1 MKGGR
6 RRFLSVAGAM
16 AAHSLSVFA
25 KADSRAP
32 FIAFIDIEAPGARAA
47 CERFKRA
54 IERRF
59 PSEKSRPHV
68 AFIPC
73 ELEDESEPVRQKLRL
88 ALEDLRPAI
97 IVAENSQ
104 FATYSKN
111 FKMGVPIL
119 FFYPGNPIE
128 MGYTNSLAHPSDGMT
143 GFIYSEFTSTKR
155 REMLLRLAPACK
167 RLGIFDAA
175 ETHNPA
181 NVLALPGVPKPIA
194 TRYFYC
200 NTVAELAAFSR
211 GPLARQV
218 DAWDVPYG
226 GLSFL
231 HAEETVRE
239 FGRIGLPVIYGRI
252 RLVRL
257 GGMAAYE
264 PSIEEAFDTWAGQCA
279 LILAGVPVTD
289 IPIAQSTRYSFGL
302 NLTALRNAGVR
313 PPKSLIKA
321 ADVVIQ

>member
-1 MKGGR
+1 MNGRR
-6 RRFLSVAGAM
+6 RRFLSATCAVTAYGLPAF
-16 AAHSLSVFA
+16 ARANLSG
-25 KADSRAP
+25 P
-32 FIAFIDIEAPGARAA
+32 LIAFIDIETPGARAA
-47 CERFKRA
+47 CEQFKGA
-54 IERRF
+54 IERRL
-59 PSEKSRPHV
+59 PSEKNRPEV
-68 AFIPC
+68 AFVPC
-73 ELEDESEPVRQKLRL
+73 ELGGVSELVKQKLRHV
-88 ALEDLRPAI
+88 LESLRPTI
-97 IVAENSQ
+97 IVAANSQ
-104 FATYSKN
+104 FATYTKEFN
-111 FKMGVPIL
+111 LGLPIL
-119 FFYPGNPIE
+119 FFYPANPIAI
-128 MGYTNSLAHPSDGMT
+128 GYTDSLARPSKGMT
-143 GFIYSEFTSTKR
+143 GFIYSGSVPAKR
-155 REMLLRLAPACK
+155 REMLLRLAPHCRK
-167 RLGIFDAA
+167 LGIFDLEEAQSA
-175 ETHNPA
+175 SD
-181 NVLALPGVPKPIA
+181 VSALPAAFEHVSKH
-194 TRYFYC
+194 YFYC
-200 NTVAELAAFSR
+200 NTVPELEAFSR
-211 GPLARQV
+211 ELRARQV

-239 FGRIGLPVIYGRI
+239 FGRIGLPVIYGRM